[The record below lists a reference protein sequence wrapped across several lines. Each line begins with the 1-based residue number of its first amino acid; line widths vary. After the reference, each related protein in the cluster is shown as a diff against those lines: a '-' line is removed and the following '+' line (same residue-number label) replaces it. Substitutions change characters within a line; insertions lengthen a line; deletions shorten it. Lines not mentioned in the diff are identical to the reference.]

1 MANAP
6 AATTPSSGALRS
18 LESHVT
24 RLCRPG
30 SADSPGSSPQIPG
43 AVFLASTPTQPCA
56 YSATSPSFAAGTT
69 SLHTPLSHP
78 LSPSSTFWT
87 ASCSKLL
94 TSLAAVHV
102 VEIRRLWDWDRPVV
116 EVLPELKAI
125 RVLEGWDEKRGP
137 IWRGESGNGEGKGV
151 EQVTLR
157 HLLTHTS
164 GMAYDFLSADILKW
178 WKWRGRKRE
187 DFSGRLLE
195 MYGEAPMLTGAG
207 EAWMYSPGI
216 DLAGLLVARVA
227 GVERLGVYVWE
238 EVLKK
243 VGVKEGDVVFRK
255 GDLKWGE
262 EEVRERWVYLS
273 VRTQEGLVHLPTA
286 PADTARD
293 DLGGGGVRC
302 PPRAYI
308 KVLESLLRN
317 DGRILPP
324 KIVDELV
331 FSPQLV
337 DGPGK
342 LGAHLGRS
350 LMKVFGEL
358 EGSRMLTGGL
368 PVPVKDEAG
377 QYGGEY
383 EFNHS
388 LVAALSRRKGSKEW
402 TLYWGGLPN
411 LFWWVDRKEE
421 VAGIQA
427 MQLLPPADEV
437 CLDLAVEFREA
448 AIEALGKGAARGK
461 EQARI

>member
-1 MANAP
+1 M
-6 AATTPSSGALRS
+6 
-18 LESHVT
+18 
-24 RLCRPG
+24 
-30 SADSPGSSPQIPG
+30 
-43 AVFLASTPTQPCA
+43 
-56 YSATSPSFAAGTT
+56 
-69 SLHTPLSHP
+69 
-78 LSPSSTFWT
+78 
-87 ASCSKLL
+87 
-94 TSLAAVHV
+94 
-102 VEIRRLWDWDRPVV
+102 
-116 EVLPELKAI
+116 
-125 RVLEGWDEKRGP
+125 
-137 IWRGESGNGEGKGV
+137 
-151 EQVTLR
+151 
-157 HLLTHTS
+157 
-164 GMAYDFLSADILKW
+164 
-178 WKWRGRKRE
+178 
-187 DFSGRLLE
+187 
-195 MYGEAPMLTGAG
+195 
-207 EAWMYSPGI
+207 
-216 DLAGLLVARVA
+216 
-227 GVERLGVYVWE
+227 
-238 EVLKK
+238 
-243 VGVKEGDVVFRK
+243 
-255 GDLKWGE
+255 
-262 EEVRERWVYLS
+262 
-273 VRTQEGLVHLPTA
+273 
-286 PADTARD
+286 
-293 DLGGGGVRC
+293 
-302 PPRAYI
+302 
-308 KVLESLLRN
+308 RN

-448 AIEALGKGAARGK
+448 GIEA
-461 EQARI
+461 